1 MICYAFPLAHEAS
14 LLLRHCTEKESF
26 SIDGLHCTLANLGK
40 RRVLVALVGMG
51 EAAASKNTEALFEYF
66 RLKAVVLAGYGG
78 ALVPPL
84 KVGQV
89 LVSTNF
95 SSEAVLG
102 FLRMLSGFDFASF
115 CTIDEVAGTPEQRDA
130 YAQTT
135 ESQVADMETET
146 VAHIV
151 SGRQIPFMAVRVIS
165 DDYQQVLPTGA
176 LAAGFNA
183 QLGRATPLRLLGYLA
198 TRPGEVAPFKKF
210 VAGLSVARQNLTK
223 FLEQLNKELPASW

>member
-1 MICYAFPLAHEAS
+1 MICYAFPLAHEAA
-14 LLLRHCTEKESF
+14 LLLKRCTEKESF
-26 SIDGLHCTLANLGK
+26 TIDGLQCTLANFGR

-51 EAAASKNTEALFEYF
+51 EAQAGDNTATLFEYF

-89 LVSTNF
+89 VVSNNF

-115 CTIDEVAGTPEQRDA
+115 CMIDEVVGTPEKRDA
-130 YAQTT
+130 YAQATR
-135 ESQVADMETET
+135 SQVADMETET
-146 VAHIV
+146 VANIV
-151 SGRQIPFMAVRVIS
+151 STHQIPFMAVRVIS

-183 QLGRATPLRLLGYLA
+183 PKGHATPLRLLGYLV
-198 TRPGEVAPFKKF
+198 TRPGDVMPFKKF
-210 VAGLSVARQNLTK
+210 VSGLSAARKNLTK
-223 FLEQLNKELPASW
+223 FLEQLNAELPASW